1 MHVTSYIV
9 SQDERE
15 MLLVGLTLCAG
26 SDWLDGYLA
35 RKWKQQSVLGA
46 FIDPAADKVL
56 ICSLTIGLTLKGL
69 IPVELA
75 TIIVL
80 RDFLII
86 LMGFVQ
92 RARVKREEEF
102 FFDTTSSA
110 FEVVP
115 NHLSKVT
122 VIYSKPRMI
131 DVS

>member
-1 MHVTSYIV
+1 MLK
-9 SQDERE
+9 DEKE
-15 MLLVGLTLCAG
+15 MLLVGLVLCAG

-69 IPVELA
+69 IPTELA

-86 LMGFVQ
+86 LMGFVH
-92 RARVKREEEF
+92 RAWVKKKEDF

-110 FEVVP
+110 FEIVP
-115 NHLSKVT
+115 SQLSKVNEALPT
-122 VIYSKPRMI
+122 II
-131 DVS
+131 DVSHIILSSLIC